1 MNGDTKHP
9 ILDRLAALVSVR
21 PGLVV
26 GVLLAATVGLG
37 SQIPKLEVDPAPEN
51 LISSFEGN
59 EIEITNDFKEYF
71 GNTDRVVVLLVSA
84 PDVLTQE
91 PLQYV
96 HDLTRHFEHD
106 ESIER
111 AESIT
116 VLNLPRR
123 AAEGS
128 TTENLENLENLD
140 DLGDLDDEES
150 LDDLADEEEND
161 EDWED
166 EVGDE
171 VMDAVLDL
179 IEEDESRFVG
189 GLAALGPELAKMS
202 TDPIAATD
210 EVTAAGVTELRRI
223 VDDQPLVL
231 GRLVSRDHTVAVV
244 AMYVNPMNARDMR
257 AWVESVNAHLSANP
271 PPAGAEIHIGGL
283 PHLRSQIVA
292 NMRADQLMLIPLTLL
307 VCVLFLFLS
316 FRWLPGVLLP
326 IAAVGLT
333 AVMVVGGMAVAHE
346 PINALNNII
355 PVLLIIIGISD
366 SIHLIGRYWEE
377 TQRGKSKPQA
387 NESAVR
393 SMAVACLLTSVT
405 TAVGLASL
413 VVSRTVMLRHFGV
426 VAAIGVLVAYIV
438 TILFLPS
445 VLSWASAPAGRAEK
459 ARHGAWLEVG
469 LMRLTAWVLRRPW
482 WIIGGT
488 VVFLGVSVFGA
499 TLVEVDHALLDQF
512 DENDPVYT
520 TTRLLEDKLDGVR
533 PLEVMLTAEETGRF
547 EDPDVLAAIDEVEA
561 WAVAQPEVLRAMG
574 PSDLLHE
581 AYYLIADDPE
591 VRSERFRST
600 KQIRALSTLLGR
612 RDPDPMSFFLADE
625 GRRGRIQI
633 KVRDV
638 GAQATMELIDE
649 LRGRFETALG
659 ADSGIQVNFAGD
671 AYTGSRGQDAV
682 VSDLLKSLA
691 TAVIIIF
698 GLLTLLFRSVRLGLL
713 SIPPNLIPLVGT
725 MGYMAIRGIPLNV
738 ATVII
743 FSISIGL
750 AVDGTIHV
758 LARFR
763 EETKRGLAPSPALV
777 RAARG
782 TGRAIVISSVTL
794 MAGFAVLLMSS
805 FVPVRHFGELIAVT
819 IGGCLVATLIVQ
831 PALLKVAGTHSKK
844 PANAA

>member
-9 ILDRLAALVSVR
+9 TLDRLAALVSTR

-26 GVLLAATVGLG
+26 GLLLAATVGLG
-37 SQIPKLEVDPAPEN
+37 SQIPKLEIDPAPEN

-59 EIEITNDFKEYF
+59 EIEITNDFKEAF
-71 GNTDRVVVLLVSA
+71 GDTDRVVVLLVSA

-106 ESIER
+106 EAIER

-116 VLNLPRR
+116 VLPLPRR
-123 AAEGS
+123 APEGS
-128 TTENLENLENLD
+128 AGGSESLDSLDDLDDLD
-140 DLGDLDDEES
+140 DLGDEEES
-150 LDDLADEEEND
+150 LDDLGDDDEN
-161 EDWED
+161 WED

-179 IEEDESRFVG
+179 IEEDEARFVG

-202 TDPIAATD
+202 TDPIGEGDTITP
-210 EVTAAGVTELRRI
+210 EGVTELRRI
-223 VDDQPLVL
+223 IDDQPLVL
-231 GRLVSRDHTVAVV
+231 GRLISRDHSIAVV
-244 AMYVNPMNARDMR
+244 AMYVDPMNAREMR
-257 AWVESVNAHLSANP
+257 SWVDSVDAHLEATP
-271 PPAGAEIHIGGL
+271 PPAGVEIHIGGL

-292 NMRADQLMLIPLTLL
+292 NMRADQIMLIPLTLL
-307 VCVLFLFLS
+307 VCVLLLFLS
-316 FRWLPGVLLP
+316 FRWMPGVLLP

-377 TQRGKSKPQA
+377 SQRGKSKLDA
-387 NESAVR
+387 NKAAVR

-426 VAAIGVLVAYIV
+426 VAALGVLVAYIV
-438 TILFLPS
+438 TILFLPA
-445 VLSWASAPAGRAEK
+445 VLTWTSAPAGRAEQ
-459 ARHGAWLEVG
+459 ARHGAWLEVA
-469 LMRLTAWVLRRPW
+469 LMRLTAKVLRRPW
-482 WIIGGT
+482 LIIFGT
-488 VVFLGVSVFGA
+488 LAFLGVSAWGA
-499 TLVEVDHALLDQF
+499 TQVEVDHALLDQF
-512 DENDPVYT
+512 DEADPVYT

-533 PLEVMLTAEETGRF
+533 PLEVMLTATADGRF

-574 PSDLLHE
+574 PNDLLHE
-581 AYYLIADDPE
+581 AYYLIADDPA
-591 VRSERFRST
+591 VRTERFHSA
-600 KQIRALSTLLGR
+600 KQVRALSTLLGR
-612 RDPDPMSFFLADE
+612 RDPNPMSFFLADE
-625 GRRGRIQI
+625 GRRARVQI

-638 GAQATMELIDE
+638 GAVATMALIDE
-649 LRGRFETALG
+649 LRNHFEAALG
-659 ADSGIQVNFAGD
+659 TDSGVEVNFAGD

-682 VSDLLKSLA
+682 VTDLLKSLA

-725 MGYMAIRGIPLNV
+725 MAYMALRGIPLNV

-763 EETKRGLAPSPALV
+763 EETSRGMEPSQALV

-819 IGGCLVATLIVQ
+819 IGGCLLATLIVQ
-831 PALLKVAGTHSKK
+831 PALLKVAGTSRKK
-844 PANAA
+844 RAKT